1 MYCARDILNSEILSK
16 RTRSLR
22 AFSKS
27 YLVHARTI
35 RKSES
40 FVRTTKG
47 ETMKRTILSAA
58 AICAIAVGFALPS
71 TSFAATQMA
80 HGDQPGWFQTNIGNT
95 DNGSKSILGENLD
108 FDRTCGFLGLA
119 IGQVGGNNSC
129 HQDQNNG
136 PWTGDQYNYQP
147 GQGR

>member
-1 MYCARDILNSEILSK
+1 MYCASDILNSEILSK

-71 TSFAATQMA
+71 TSFAATRMA
-80 HGDQPGWFQTNIGNT
+80 HGQGDQPGWFQSNIGNT
-95 DNGSKSILGENLD
+95 NNGANSSDSGAGSSDSGVLNGNI
-108 FDRTCGFLGLA
+108 DR
-119 IGQVGGNNSC
+119 
-129 HQDQNNG
+129 NNG
-136 PWTGDQYNYQP
+136 PWTG
-147 GQGR
+147 